1 VADVVVVDDW
11 EILHEEDR
19 RGWIHGMLG
28 YGTNANREGDA
39 VLQKLALFQDFLA
52 YNTEVS
58 RIVC

>member
-1 VADVVVVDDW
+1 MKR
-11 EILHEEDR
+11 I
-19 RGWIHGMLG
+19 GGGG
-28 YGTNANREGDA
+28 YMACLGTNANREDDA